1 MASDLGSDLEE
12 DSVLEASLMEWASKF
27 KPKGKEFLIF
37 LKIIYSFNM
46 LSIRVQLTNIENY

>member
-37 LKIIYSFNM
+37 FKLYTH
-46 LSIRVQLTNIENY
+46 SICYL